1 MLLAHPELKT
11 YYKGYIDSAG
21 SATRLDARVDGPIIT
36 RLVDW
41 ARRDCSEDPEILA
54 RLAWVCQRVG
64 NSPAAVA
71 LRQQALARYQQLL
84 GDTSDRPALWQGFA
98 DVAAACKGRLTKDQ
112 KQAAIKLAT
121 LLADRKE
128 VGITTL
134 TRLGYVLTQIEAPP
148 ELTSSLLERAF
159 KNVRRDNL
167 AARKELAG
175 VLAVAGMT
183 DQALQLY
190 EGLPLTVEE
199 QDQVVD
205 IYVAA
210 GEYDE
215 AEQLAR
221 KLCRSRPDDREL
233 RFHLADVLAWSR
245 RHDNAVQVYQEMI
258 KEKPDDSRV
267 QAALGRVHLWA
278 KRYDKSLAVYR
289 GMLLAH
295 PELKNYYKGYIDA
308 AASASRLDVRV
319 DGPIIT
325 RLVDWARRDCSED
338 VEILPQLAWVCRRVK
353 NRPAALTLLQLARK
367 AAPENDNL
375 TLQLADLFYDMGRY
389 GEAEQQYLLVAR
401 RKSLQNK

>member
-1 MLLAHPELKT
+1 LKN
-11 YYKGYIDSAG
+11 
-21 SATRLDARVDGPIIT
+21 L
-36 RLVDW
+36 
-41 ARRDCSEDPEILA
+41 
-54 RLAWVCQRVG
+54 
-64 NSPAAVA
+64 
-71 LRQQALARYQQLL
+71 
-84 GDTSDRPALWQGFA
+84 
-98 DVAAACKGRLTKDQ
+98 
-112 KQAAIKLAT
+112 
-121 LLADRKE
+121 
-128 VGITTL
+128 
-134 TRLGYVLTQIEAPP
+134 
-148 ELTSSLLERAF
+148 
-159 KNVRRDNL
+159 RRDNL

-175 VLAVAGMT
+175 VLVVAGMT

-199 QDQVVD
+199 QGQLVD
-205 IYVAA
+205 VYVAA

-221 KLCRSRPDDREL
+221 KLCRSRPDDGKL

-245 RHDNAVQVYQEMI
+245 RYDKAVQVYQEML
-258 KEKPDDSRV
+258 KEKPDDSHV

-308 AASASRLDVRV
+308 AASATRLDARI

-353 NRPAALTLLQLARK
+353 NRPAALTLLQLACK

-389 GEAEQQYLLVAR
+389 GDAEQQYLLVAR
-401 RKSLQNK
+401 RKSLQINR